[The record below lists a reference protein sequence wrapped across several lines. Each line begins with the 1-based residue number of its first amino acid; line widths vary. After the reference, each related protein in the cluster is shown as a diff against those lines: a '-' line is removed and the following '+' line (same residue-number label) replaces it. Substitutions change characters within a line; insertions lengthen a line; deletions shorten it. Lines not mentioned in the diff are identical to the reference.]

1 MQSSY
6 THTHHTHTHTH
17 RDPLLVE
24 DAQKTDL
31 SPSAQEIS
39 FNKTP
44 NESSLEMIKSITVA
58 PKNLMDVSGLC
69 VDVEDL
75 AECQACCKLL

>member
-1 MQSSY
+1 MQSFLF
-6 THTHHTHTHTH
+6 THTHTNTHTHTHTHTH

-44 NESSLEMIKSITVA
+44 NDSSLEMIKSITVA
-58 PKNLMDVSGLC
+58 PKNLMDVSDLC
-69 VDVEDL
+69 VDV
-75 AECQACCKLL
+75 